1 MRYPHHLCIRI
12 TDTQMDT
19 LQAVLDRL
27 EADTETPQS
36 NADGI
41 RWLLERPAV
50 QRFAEGK

>member
-1 MRYPHHLCIRI
+1 MRYPHHLCIRL
-12 TDTQMDT
+12 TGEQMVT

-27 EADTETPQS
+27 EEETLSPQS

-50 QRFAEGK
+50 KRYAEGK